1 MYRLS
6 GQTSQI
12 KALRLSFDAGVT
24 PDWSRI
30 ESPNIHSVGS
40 LLKVCNFR
48 FLFTH
53 DHQGTIRYYHLLTS
67 DWLMTTQWRL
77 LIGFLTPSPLLIEL
91 SACHAREITQSSLVN
106 GNQC

>member
-1 MYRLS
+1 MHQSHLNNTISDIPSLCSWCTNIIEQRLATDLRSLEGVYRLS

-24 PDWSRI
+24 PDWSRL

-40 LLKVCNFR
+40 LLKVGHFQ

-53 DHQGTIRYYHLLTS
+53 DCP
-67 DWLMTTQWRL
+67 
-77 LIGFLTPSPLLIEL
+77 LIG
-91 SACHAREITQSSLVN
+91 
-106 GNQC
+106 